1 MENGRFPYL
10 MLKEIDRIY
19 EQCANDVCKPLEDIS
34 RAFVEKN
41 LAIWQTSL
49 LGKLDSIAAV
59 GANYYLRSYDG
70 ELYLIG
76 PKREKN
82 DAIYGIKEGIA

>member
-19 EQCANDVCKPLEDIS
+19 EECANDICKHLEDIS

-49 LGKLDSIAAV
+49 LEKLDSIAAV
-59 GANYYLRSYDG
+59 GANYYIRSYDG

-76 PKREKN
+76 PRQEED
-82 DAIYGIKEGIA
+82 DAIFGVNEGIV